1 MVESDA
7 VPKIVARDERRTP
20 QTSGDAVIDEVV
32 ASGRDVMRKARVAP
46 ADVGAAGCSAPGPL
60 DHMTGVVSQTQNIV
74 GFTNM
79 PIAAR
84 VGDGLGVKVFL
95 DRDTCMAAIAESL
108 IGAAKGAK
116 DFVYITVST
125 GVGGAIVTRGRLVRG
140 ASNTAGELGHWPVN
154 FQLDASRDAGDDIP
168 RCKCGS
174 FGCVEAFAAG
184 ANLAEQFGAQR
195 AGDVYDAAARGDT
208 RARGGHARCCAR
220 GEGTGLRPRGLVPL
234 VFVSATHGEV
244 KMHAHIAINGFG
256 RIGRQFLKALLER
269 HPDLE
274 VIAINDLADPKM
286 NALLFKHDSNYG
298 TFPGEVSATADA
310 IVVDGRK
317 IKVLQERDPAK
328 LPWKDLGVDI
338 VVESTGFFTD
348 ATKAKAHR
356 DAGAKKVII
365 SAPAKNEDKTIVL
378 GVNEGAYDPAQHNI
392 ISNASCTTNGLAPVA
407 KVLND
412 TFGIEK
418 GFLTTVHSYT
428 NSQRI
433 LDVVAADP
441 RDARAAAMNIIPS
454 TTGAARAV
462 ALVIPELQ
470 GKFTGMSFRVPTPTV
485 SVVDFT
491 ATLKRDVTKDEV
503 NAAFKKASEGDLK
516 GIMDY
521 TEEPLVSMDFKGDE
535 HSTIVSG
542 LDTIVLGNMVKVIAW
557 YDNEWGY
564 ACRLADITA
573 FVAERLPAEAAAP
586 KREAT
591 ATAGSR

>member
-1 MVESDA
+1 
-7 VPKIVARDERRTP
+7 
-20 QTSGDAVIDEVV
+20 
-32 ASGRDVMRKARVAP
+32 
-46 ADVGAAGCSAPGPL
+46 
-60 DHMTGVVSQTQNIV
+60 
-74 GFTNM
+74 
-79 PIAAR
+79 
-84 VGDGLGVKVFL
+84 
-95 DRDTCMAAIAESL
+95 
-108 IGAAKGAK
+108 
-116 DFVYITVST
+116 
-125 GVGGAIVTRGRLVRG
+125 
-140 ASNTAGELGHWPVN
+140 
-154 FQLDASRDAGDDIP
+154 
-168 RCKCGS
+168 
-174 FGCVEAFAAG
+174 
-184 ANLAEQFGAQR
+184 
-195 AGDVYDAAARGDT
+195 
-208 RARGGHARCCAR
+208 
-220 GEGTGLRPRGLVPL
+220 
-234 VFVSATHGEV
+234 
-244 KMHAHIAINGFG
+244 MHAHIAINGFG